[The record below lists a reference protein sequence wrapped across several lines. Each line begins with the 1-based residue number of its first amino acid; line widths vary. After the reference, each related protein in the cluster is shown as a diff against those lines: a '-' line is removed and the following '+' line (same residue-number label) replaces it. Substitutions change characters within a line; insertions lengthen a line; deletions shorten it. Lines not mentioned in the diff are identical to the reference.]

1 MRDPL
6 IELWMVIANSK
17 NEGVKEYLYK
27 TKNHLKCCRESKYF
41 LARWQAETDRGR
53 VTKLEDTQKSWKKTN
68 RERKK
73 KRGIIYRRMCFHIG
87 KIDTFCCNI
96 DAAFVFLM
104 NNLMPLCFVN
114 IGPKKRRRRRRRNY
128 SEHSDL
134 SVCEL
139 EKTINGR
146 NPHFLYI
153 NELTSKA
160 QLNYLLRL
168 KIQDFT
174 LTRIIHT

>member
-1 MRDPL
+1 LDG
-6 IELWMVIANSK
+6 NSK

-53 VTKLEDTQKSWKKTN
+53 VTKLEDTQKSWEKKN

-104 NNLMPLCFVN
+104 NHLMPLCFVN
-114 IGPKKRRRRRRRNY
+114 IGSKKRRRRK
-128 SEHSDL
+128 
-134 SVCEL
+134 
-139 EKTINGR
+139 KTIQNTPISR
-146 NPHFLYI
+146 FVNWKKPLMA
-153 NELTSKA
+153 ETPTSYT
-160 QLNYLLRL
+160 LMSLLR
-168 KIQDFT
+168 KPN
-174 LTRIIHT
+174 LTTY

>member
-1 MRDPL
+1 M
-6 IELWMVIANSK
+6 E
-17 NEGVKEYLYK
+17 
-27 TKNHLKCCRESKYF
+27 
-41 LARWQAETDRGR
+41 
-53 VTKLEDTQKSWKKTN
+53 KKN

-73 KRGIIYRRMCFHIG
+73 ERGIIYRRMCFHIG

-139 EKTINGR
+139 EKTISGR

-153 NELTSKA
+153 NDQLTSKA

-168 KIQDFT
+168 NIQDFT